1 MATIKEIAKLAGV
14 SRGTVDRVL
23 NNRPGVNPNT
33 EAEIRRI
40 AEEVGYTPN
49 LAGRILAGRK
59 KNIKLAFIS
68 FDAPQYSFFRDVCD
82 AAHKKAAELE
92 GLGVTVN
99 FYLVQGVTIPDFIDF
114 FQRIEEDEVDGV
126 VTPPMVM
133 PLFKEFLRR
142 MRARG
147 VPFVF
152 YNIDAY
158 EKDRLCYVGCDYVKA
173 GRVAAGLTALCI
185 GGAGK
190 VAILTHCDSD
200 NQSYV
205 DRMAGYVS
213 EIAARYPN
221 IALLNDGAPTIFD
234 QDDYTAVETL
244 IRDHPELV
252 AVYIVN
258 LGDYSVCQVSH
269 DAAAATGRR
278 LNIITNDLVPIQR
291 QMLERGVISATLG
304 QQPEVQGAS
313 SLQILYEHLI
323 FGLNPKASKLYT
335 ELNIYISQ
343 NIY

>member
-23 NNRPGVNPNT
+23 NNRPGVKPDT

-40 AEEVGYTPN
+40 AVEVGYSPN

-82 AAHKKAAELE
+82 AAEKKAAELE

-99 FYLVQGVTIPDFIDF
+99 FYLVRGVTEQDFLDLF
-114 FQRIEEDEVDGV
+114 AKIEADGVDGV
-126 VTPPMVM
+126 ATTPMVM
-133 PLFKEFLRR
+133 PLFEDFLHR
-142 MRARG
+142 MRAKG

-158 EKDRLCYVGCDYVKA
+158 EKDRLCYIGCDYVKA

-190 VAILTHCDSD
+190 VGILTHCDSD
-200 NQSYV
+200 NQSYQ

-213 EIAARYPN
+213 EISSRYPN
-221 IALLNDGAPTIFD
+221 ITLLNGGAPTVFS
-234 QDDYTAVETL
+234 QDDYSAVEELVRT
-244 IRDHPELV
+244 HPELG
-252 AVYIVN
+252 AVYVVN
-258 LGDYSVCQVSH
+258 LGDYSVCQIAH
-269 DAAAATGRR
+269 DAATGRT
-278 LNIITNDLVPIQR
+278 LNIITNDFVPTQR
-291 QMLERGVISATLG
+291 RMLNDGVISATLG

-313 SLQILYEHLI
+313 SLQTLYENLI
-323 FGLNPKASKLYT
+323 FGLVPECDKCYT

-343 NIY
+343 NTD